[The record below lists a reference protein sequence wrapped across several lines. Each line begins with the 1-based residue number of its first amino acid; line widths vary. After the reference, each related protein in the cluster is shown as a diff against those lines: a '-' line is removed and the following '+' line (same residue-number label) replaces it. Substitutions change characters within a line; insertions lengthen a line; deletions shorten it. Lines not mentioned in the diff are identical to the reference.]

1 MPVAVSAGEGGCL
14 SFWNRSWKAVTSRQK
29 YTSCSEAD
37 GRARRSVCLCAS
49 YLPLAQNSPAKSDR
63 FWGWHI
69 LIPFRTPRD
78 GEAKPALLHCVFLL
92 TIRPTMH
99 PGSSHSAPGHVTLVS
114 LVAWLPQ
121 GPPACGWESGNEGGS
136 LRPLFLAGIL
146 SSAGLLLIC
155 C

>member
-1 MPVAVSAGEGGCL
+1 M
-14 SFWNRSWKAVTSRQK
+14 TSRQK

-78 GEAKPALLHCVFLL
+78 GEAKSLLSSTVFFFYSV
-92 TIRPTMH
+92 RPTMH
-99 PGSSHSAPGHVTLVS
+99 PWIFPLCPWPCHLGVPSGLATSGS
-114 LVAWLPQ
+114 
-121 GPPACGWESGNEGGS
+121 PACGWESGEMKRV

-155 C
+155 CTNTS

>member
-1 MPVAVSAGEGGCL
+1 M
-14 SFWNRSWKAVTSRQK
+14 TSRQK

-78 GEAKPALLHCVFLL
+78 GEAKSLLSSTVFFFTLSDLL
-92 TIRPTMH
+92 CI

-121 GPPACGWESGNEGGS
+121 GPPPVGG
-136 LRPLFLAGIL
+136 RVGK
-146 SSAGLLLIC
+146 
-155 C
+155 